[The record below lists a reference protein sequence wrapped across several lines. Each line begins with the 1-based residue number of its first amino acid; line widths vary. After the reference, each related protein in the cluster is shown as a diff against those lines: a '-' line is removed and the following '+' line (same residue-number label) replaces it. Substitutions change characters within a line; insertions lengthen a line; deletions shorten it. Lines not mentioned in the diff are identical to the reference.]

1 MYTDIELNSGLD
13 TSLQKDISI
22 DTDFNILFDFDLDMS
37 FLLY

>member
-13 TSLQKDISI
+13 TSLQKDIFI
-22 DTDFNILFDFDLDMS
+22 DTDLNIVLDFDLDMS